1 MTRRRG
7 NFLRRVVATTP
18 SYVKRTIQ
26 APAMNDTG
34 EPCSSEQSIEELRL
48 ENSLLERYLQEK
60 GVELPDWTELSLEHN
75 VEVVSTPIE
84 VKLQIAIESL
94 SKINNLLENRK
105 EAANKL
111 ISTIKVMLNEV
122 ELRICDIQRDAHNFK
137 REVVD
142 GGRCNQ
148 NLDRY
153 RAEKLIRYFEGKIFY
168 QESALDKLRL
178 LNNTF
183 MNRKRRLES
192 QLNQKENVSFH
203 FIEYHEVSSET

>member
-1 MTRRRG
+1 
-7 NFLRRVVATTP
+7 
-18 SYVKRTIQ
+18 
-26 APAMNDTG
+26 
-34 EPCSSEQSIEELRL
+34 
-48 ENSLLERYLQEK
+48 LQEK

-75 VEVVSTPIE
+75 VEVFSTPIE

-111 ISTIKVMLNEV
+111 LSTIKVMLNEV

-153 RAEKLIRYFEGKIFY
+153 RAEKLIRYFEGKIY
-168 QESALDKLRL
+168 DQESALDKLRL